1 MRFDTFVMVDWSGG
15 NDRGAMPKEDAIWAC
30 VARHGSADEPE
41 YFRNRQKLEGW
52 LTEVLDAELR
62 AGRTVCAGFDF
73 PFGYPKGFARELTGA
88 DDPLALWDWFAERV
102 QDAPKINNRFDLAG
116 EINLLCGGRG
126 PFWGNGRPN
135 HDIAGLPRTKRD
147 YDNLF
152 PDKRAVE
159 QTKAAKGAFT
169 CWQLS
174 GAGAVGS
181 QVIMGL
187 PVLSRLRHRFAGQVA
202 VWPFETLDR
211 PIALIEI
218 WPSLPGLIA
227 APVPDGIIKDAH
239 QVREVARA
247 LAAMGPEA
255 LSAHLAVDAPEEGW
269 IFGVPAPRLQP
280 MNLIPPPL
288 RDDCFAMPQG
298 AHWTPVDT
306 ALALLRDRLTAVTG
320 SETVAV
326 GDAAG
331 RILSGAVTAVRSHP
345 PHANTAVD
353 GYAFAQGSI
362 GDGPQTLP
370 LLTGRAAAG
379 VPYPDTVP
387 TGQAIRVL
395 TGASLPAGTDTV
407 VLQEDTTT
415 DNVSIA
421 FHGPLKR
428 GANTR
433 KAGEDMQAGADIL
446 PAGRQLTAAD
456 LGTLTA
462 AGVATVG
469 VRKRLRVAIL
479 STGDELRDANEA
491 ATDANIY
498 DANRPMLRAVVARWG
513 YDVIDLGRVGD
524 SQSGVRAALDRGAA
538 QADAILTSG
547 GASAGDEDHVSAA
560 LTATGSMALWRIA
573 LKPGRPLALG
583 LWQGVPVFGL
593 PGNPVAALICTLI
606 FARPALGQ
614 LAGAGWCDP
623 QGFDVPAAFTKS
635 KKDGRREYLRA
646 RIRDGKAEVFR
657 SEGSGRVSGLSWA
670 TGLVELPDHAVT
682 VVPGTPVRYF
692 PYESFGF

>member
-1 MRFDTFVMVDWSGG
+1 M
-15 NDRGAMPKEDAIWAC
+15 
-30 VARHGSADEPE
+30 
-41 YFRNRQKLEGW
+41 
-52 LTEVLDAELR
+52 
-62 AGRTVCAGFDF
+62 
-73 PFGYPKGFARELTGA
+73 
-88 DDPLALWDWFAERV
+88 
-102 QDAPKINNRFDLAG
+102 
-116 EINLLCGGRG
+116 
-126 PFWGNGRPN
+126 
-135 HDIAGLPRTKRD
+135 
-147 YDNLF
+147 
-152 PDKRAVE
+152 
-159 QTKAAKGAFT
+159 
-169 CWQLS
+169 
-174 GAGAVGS
+174 
-181 QVIMGL
+181 
-187 PVLSRLRHRFAGQVA
+187 
-202 VWPFETLDR
+202 
-211 PIALIEI
+211 
-218 WPSLPGLIA
+218 
-227 APVPDGIIKDAH
+227 
-239 QVREVARA
+239 
-247 LAAMGPEA
+247 
-255 LSAHLAVDAPEEGW
+255 
-269 IFGVPAPRLQP
+269 
-280 MNLIPPPL
+280 
-288 RDDCFAMPQG
+288 
-298 AHWTPVDT
+298 
-306 ALALLRDRLTAVTG
+306 
-320 SETVAV
+320 
-326 GDAAG
+326 
-331 RILSGAVTAVRSHP
+331 
-345 PHANTAVD
+345 
-353 GYAFAQGSI
+353 
-362 GDGPQTLP
+362 
-370 LLTGRAAAG
+370 
-379 VPYPDTVP
+379 
-387 TGQAIRVL
+387 
-395 TGASLPAGTDTV
+395 
-407 VLQEDTTT
+407 
-415 DNVSIA
+415 
-421 FHGPLKR
+421 
-428 GANTR
+428 
-433 KAGEDMQAGADIL
+433 
-446 PAGRQLTAAD
+446 TAAD